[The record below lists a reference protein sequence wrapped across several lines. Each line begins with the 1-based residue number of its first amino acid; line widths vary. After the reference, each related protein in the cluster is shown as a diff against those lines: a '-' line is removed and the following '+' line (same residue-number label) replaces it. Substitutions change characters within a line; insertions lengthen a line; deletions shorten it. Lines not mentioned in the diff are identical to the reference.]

1 MKITIDID
9 CTPAE
14 ARAFFG
20 LPDVAPMQEQM
31 LKTMQDKVSQSVEN
45 MDPMEIMSA
54 WLPTGMEGLDKMQ
67 NMFWS
72 QMSSAL
78 TGGSDDQGKK

>member
-1 MKITIDID
+1 MKITVNIE

-20 LPDVAPMQEQM
+20 LPDVAPMQEK
-31 LKTMQDKVSQSVEN
+31 LIEKMQDKVINSVEN
-45 MDPMEIMSA
+45 MDPVDLLKT
-54 WLPTGMEGLDKMQ
+54 WVPTGLEGLDKIQ

-78 TGGSDDQGKK
+78 SGDSKGKKGS